1 MPESLIKNNGLED
14 RYKMAVK
21 NVKRGL
27 GKGLDAMIP
36 TKVSSSKEK
45 PVVENHVEGQVV
57 NVNITKVE
65 PNRNQPRKTFDEDSI
80 LELAD
85 NIKQIGIVN
94 PLIVTDR
101 GDHYEI
107 VGGERR
113 WRAAKK
119 IGLKEIPVIIKNL
132 TEEEIAVYAII
143 DNVQREDVNPIEGAL
158 AFKRL
163 IDEYNYTQDK
173 IAEKI
178 SKSRVYVTNSLRL
191 LKLCDRVREMVVQG
205 MLSTGH
211 ARALIPVEN
220 PDEQLELAQK
230 VFDEKLSVRETEKLV
245 KNLGKTAKKKT
256 APKNNES
263 INAVYSEVSEKCK
276 QALGTKVEITSKGD
290 GVGLI
295 QIEFYNNDDLEKI
308 IDRICKE

>member
-1 MPESLIKNNGLED
+1 
-14 RYKMAVK
+14 MAA
-21 NVKRGL
+21 KRGL

-36 TKVSSSKEK
+36 AKKTVAKPK
-45 PVVENHVEGQVV
+45 PVVENHVEGQVQ

-65 PNRNQPRKTFDEDSI
+65 PNRNQPRKTFDEDSLI
-80 LELAD
+80 ELAE
-85 NIKQIGIVN
+85 NIKQIGIIN
-94 PLIVTDR
+94 PLIVTDK

-119 IGLKEIPVIIKNL
+119 VGLKEVPVIVVNL
-132 TEEEIAVYAII
+132 TDEEIDVYAII

-163 IDEYNYTQDK
+163 IDEYGYTQDK

-205 MLSTGH
+205 LISTGH
-211 ARALIPVEN
+211 ARALIPVED
-220 PDEQLELAQK
+220 PEKQQDLAMEIVDK
-230 VFDEKLSVRETEKLV
+230 NLSVRDTEKMV
-245 KNLGKTAKKKT
+245 KNLGKTKPKKT
-256 APKNNES
+256 KSNTS
-263 INAVYSEVSEKCK
+263 QSLDAVYGQLSEKCK
-276 QALGTKVEITSKGD
+276 QAIGTKVEIISKGD
-290 GVGLI
+290 GTGKI
-295 QIEFYNNDDLEKI
+295 EIEFYSSDDLEKI
-308 IDRICKE
+308 TDRLCRE

>member
-1 MPESLIKNNGLED
+1 
-14 RYKMAVK
+14 MAVK
-21 NVKRGL
+21 NAKRGL

-36 TKVSSSKEK
+36 AKVSSAAKEK

-94 PLIVTDR
+94 PLIVRDK

-119 IGLKEIPVIIKNL
+119 LGLKEVPVIIKDL
-132 TEEEIAVYAII
+132 SDEETDVYAII
-143 DNVQREDVNPIEGAL
+143 DNVQREDVNPIDGAL

-163 IDEYNYTQDK
+163 IDEYSYTQDK

-191 LKLCDRVREMVVQG
+191 LKLCDKVRQMVIDG

-211 ARALIPVEN
+211 ARALIPVED
-220 PDEQLELAQK
+220 PEEQLDLAQK
-230 VFDEKLSVRETEKLV
+230 VFDGKLSVRETEKLV

-256 APKNNES
+256 APKSNPS
-263 INAVYSEVSEKCK
+263 IDAVYADVSEKCK
-276 QALGTKVEITSKGD
+276 QALGTKVEISSKGD
-290 GVGLI
+290 GVGQI
-295 QIEFYNNDDLEKI
+295 QIEFYSNDDLEKI
-308 IDRICKE
+308 IGRLCRE

>member
-1 MPESLIKNNGLED
+1 
-14 RYKMAVK
+14 MAVK
-21 NVKRGL
+21 SGKRGL

-36 TKVSSSKEK
+36 AKVSSSAKEK
-45 PVVENHVEGQVV
+45 PIVENHIEGQVV
-57 NVNITKVE
+57 NVNITKVR
-65 PNRNQPRKTFDEDSI
+65 PNKNQPRKNFDEDSLI
-80 LELAD
+80 ELAD

-94 PLIVTDR
+94 PLIVTDK
-101 GDHYEI
+101 GDFYEI

-113 WRAAKK
+113 WRAAMK
-119 IGLKEIPVIIKNL
+119 IGLKEVPVIIKDL
-132 TEEEIAVYAII
+132 SEEEIAVYAII
-143 DNVQREDVNPIEGAL
+143 DNVQREDVNPIDGAL

-163 IDEYNYTQDK
+163 IDEYSYTQDK

-191 LKLCDRVREMVVQG
+191 LKLCEKVRQMVIDG

-220 PDEQLELAQK
+220 ENEQQELAQK

-256 APKNNES
+256 ATKKNES
-263 INAVYSEVSEKCK
+263 IDAVYADVSEKCK
-276 QALGTKVEITSKGD
+276 QALGTKVDVTSRGD
-290 GVGLI
+290 GVGVI

-308 IDRICKE
+308 IARLCRE

>member
-1 MPESLIKNNGLED
+1 
-14 RYKMAVK
+14 MAVK
-21 NVKRGL
+21 NAKRGL

-36 TKVSSSKEK
+36 SKVSAPKEK

-57 NVNITKVE
+57 SVKLTKVE

-85 NIKQIGIVN
+85 SIKQIGMVN
-94 PLIVTDR
+94 PIIVRDK
-101 GDHYEI
+101 GDHFEI
-107 VGGERR
+107 IGGERR
-113 WRAAKK
+113 WRAAQK
-119 IGLKEIPVIIKNL
+119 IGLKEVPVIIKNL
-132 TEEEIAVYAII
+132 SDEETAVYAII

-163 IDEYNYTQDK
+163 IDEYSYTQDK

-191 LKLCDRVREMVVQG
+191 LKLCDRVREMVIQG

-245 KNLGKTAKKKT
+245 KNLGKTARKKT
-256 APKNNES
+256 ASKTNPS
-263 INAVYSEVSEKCK
+263 IDAVYADVSEKCK
-276 QALGTKVEITSKGD
+276 QALGTKVDISSKGD
-290 GVGLI
+290 GVGVI

-308 IDRICKE
+308 IARLCRE